1 MSREQYERERAR
13 LKVTDREISKPD
25 MLPTTLQ
32 EFDRMS
38 LQERNWLCQHRPEI
52 YNRFMKQI
60 RKEW

>member
-1 MSREQYERERAR
+1 MSHAR
-13 LKVTDREISKPD
+13 SSAQTPAEVTDREISKPD

-38 LQERNWLCQHRPEI
+38 LQERNWLYQHRPEI